1 MELRW
6 RTFDTGEIGV
16 AFTMDSDAEV
26 MRAMG
31 YEHYDEEDFTDDEK
45 DGEWVE
51 VWKPVRMM
59 GYARFNKE
67 D

>member
-6 RTFDTGEIGV
+6 RNRVTGEIGV

-31 YEHYDEEDFTDDEK
+31 YEHCDEEDFTDDEK
-45 DGEWVE
+45 DGEWGRGLE
-51 VWKPVRMM
+51 ACEND
-59 GYARFNKE
+59 GLCSF
-67 D
+67 

>member
-6 RTFDTGEIGV
+6 RNRVTREIGV

-26 MRAMG
+26 LRAMG
-31 YEHYDEEDFTDDEK
+31 YEHCHEEDFTDDEL

-51 VWKPVRMM
+51 IWKPV
-59 GYARFNKE
+59 KE
-67 D
+67 C